1 MLIQMSK
8 VLKKSAPKKQKQ
20 EVVPPVEEPTVIIEI
35 PPVVPEIPVDEA
47 SVEHPEAMSL
57 DIKVKDMLN
66 TISNLVRKLKLV
78 ESDLKNIRVL
88 YQKEVR
94 ENNKRNKQ
102 KKPRKN
108 GNTERH
114 GFVREVEI
122 SDELAQFLK
131 LPKGSL
137 MARPQVTKAIS
148 LYVKEHNLAN
158 QENKTIFKADKDLKK
173 LLGEPRYL
181 INKKKPE
188 LGNGYSYF
196 NLQTHLIDHFIKAS
210 A

>member
-1 MLIQMSK
+1 MSK
-8 VLKKSAPKKQKQ
+8 VLKKTTPKKQKQ
-20 EVVPPVEEPTVIIEI
+20 ESAPVEEVPVIVEI
-35 PPVVPEIPVDEA
+35 PPAVPET
-47 SVEHPEAMSL
+47 SVEEVSDDTAGEPEATMSL
-57 DIKVKDMLN
+57 DIKVKDMLT

-108 GNTERH
+108 GNTEPH
-114 GFVREVEI
+114 GFVKEVEI
-122 SDELAQFLK
+122 SDDLAQFLK
-131 LPKGSL
+131 RPKGSL

-158 QENKTIFKADKDLKK
+158 PENKTIFKADKDLKK
-173 LLGEPRYL
+173 LLGEPRFL

-196 NLQTHLIDHFIKAS
+196 NLQTHLVDHFIKAS